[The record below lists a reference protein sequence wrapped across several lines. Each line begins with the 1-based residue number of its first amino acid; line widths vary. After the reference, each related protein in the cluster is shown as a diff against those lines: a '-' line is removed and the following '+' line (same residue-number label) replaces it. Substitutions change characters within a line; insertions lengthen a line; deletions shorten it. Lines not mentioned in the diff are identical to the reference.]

1 MLILTIK
8 DISMIDLC
16 AIRKLQTSLRAF
28 EKHLKEE
35 TGLSFND
42 ALLLCAVNKGIAEPG
57 LLAKELELSPSRLTR
72 ILDSLESRDLAKRE
86 LSSIDRRSM
95 LVTLTQKGK
104 QLVEQYS
111 CSGIT
116 LPSDLEFTQN

>member
-1 MLILTIK
+1 
-8 DISMIDLC
+8 MIDLC
-16 AIRKLQTSLRAF
+16 SIRKLQTSLRAF

-72 ILDSLESRDLAKRE
+72 ILDSLESRDLTRRE
-86 LSSIDRRSM
+86 LSSVDRRSM

-104 QLVEQYS
+104 QMVEKYS
-111 CSGIT
+111 CSGII
-116 LPSDLEFTQN
+116 LPTDLEFTQN

>member
-1 MLILTIK
+1 
-8 DISMIDLC
+8 MIDLC

-42 ALLLCAVNKGIAEPG
+42 ALLLCAVNKGVEEPG

-72 ILDSLESRDLAKRE
+72 ILDSLESRDLIKRE
-86 LSSIDRRSM
+86 LSSHDRRSM
-95 LVTLTQKGK
+95 LITLTQKGK
-104 QLVEQYS
+104 QMVEKYS

-116 LPSDLEFTQN
+116 LPADLEFTQN

>member
-1 MLILTIK
+1 
-8 DISMIDLC
+8 MIDLC

-42 ALLLCAVNKGIAEPG
+42 ALLLCAVNKGIHEPG

-72 ILDSLESRDLAKRE
+72 ILDSLESRGLATRE
-86 LSSIDRRSM
+86 LSSVDRRSM
-95 LVTLTQKGK
+95 LVTLTQQGK
-104 QLVEQYS
+104 QMVEKYS
-111 CSGIT
+111 CSGLT

>member
-1 MLILTIK
+1 
-8 DISMIDLC
+8 MIDLC

-42 ALLLCAVNKGIAEPG
+42 ALLLCAVRKGIAEPG

-72 ILDSLESRDLAKRE
+72 ILDSLEKRDLTRRE
-86 LSSIDRRSM
+86 LSPLDRRSM
-95 LVTLTQKGK
+95 LVTLTTKGK
-104 QLVEQYS
+104 QMVEQYS

-116 LPSDLEFTQN
+116 LPADLEFTQN